1 MSEDPMT
8 TESQPMS
15 DVVRDR
21 LRDARG
27 FVFDMDGTMVL
38 GDRGNDGLKPL
49 PGAIEI
55 TQWLT
60 QRSVPFLL
68 FTNGTKWTP
77 EHYAHTLHGLG
88 FTLSDGAIMTPATAA
103 ADVFVRRGYRRVM
116 VLGTEGLVRPLEEAG
131 ISVVPPLGRPRVD
144 AVMAGWYREFTM
156 DSLEAACHAVWGGA
170 RLYSSSQSVFFA
182 TAEGR
187 TVGTS
192 RAITAMI
199 RSLTG
204 CRIGVV
210 GKPSLN
216 ALRSAGRRL
225 GVGLRDLAVV
235 GDDPDLEVPMA
246 HRGHALAIAVRTG
259 LGGAEAFAHLP
270 RARWPHLV
278 VDDVDELLTL
288 YQRLRGEP
296 GRNTEADGGGIGDR

>member
-1 MSEDPMT
+1 MSEDAMT
-8 TESQPMS
+8 TGSQSMS
-15 DVVRDR
+15 DVASDR
-21 LRDARG
+21 LRKARG

-55 TQWLT
+55 TEWLT
-60 QRSVPFLL
+60 EQSIPFLM

-77 EHYAHTLHGLG
+77 EHYAHTLRGLG
-88 FTLSDGAIMTPATAA
+88 FPLSDGAVMTPATAA
-103 ADVFVRRGYRRVM
+103 ADLFVRRGYHTVI

-131 ISVVPPLGRPRVD
+131 ISVVPPVGRQRVD

-210 GKPSLN
+210 GKPSLD

-259 LGGAEAFAHLP
+259 LGGADAFAHLP
-270 RARWPHLV
+270 SHRRPHLV
-278 VDDVDELLTL
+278 VDDVNELLTL
-288 YQRLRGEP
+288 YRRLQGEP
-296 GRNTEADGGGIGDR
+296 GGNTEADGGWIGDR